1 MFVIED
7 VEQSVVVG
15 HVVVLSMQVTEPE
28 LIPPTTYLDDD
39 GNHPPNKVLLI
50 KLLRNH
56 ANTSLRD
63 GKRIIEMVLGGIEIH
78 VKMAVNLKL
87 LPDFM
92 SAFKR
97 YGIEIRCVNT
107 DPVDRPEYQ
116 GALISMLPQLPQ
128 RQDALN
134 DQLEDLVLVAN
145 KLGMYDAA
153 DLIRNNILRRS

>member
-1 MFVIED
+1 MFIIED

-15 HVVVLSMQVTEPE
+15 QVAVLSMKVTEPD
-28 LIPPTTYLDDD
+28 LLPLNTYLDADM
-39 GNHPPNKVLLI
+39 NHPPNKVLLI

-56 ANTSLRD
+56 ASTSLRD
-63 GKRIIEMVLGGIEIH
+63 GKRIIEMVLGGVEIH
-78 VKMAVNLKL
+78 VKMAVDFKR
-87 LPDFM
+87 LPEFM

-107 DPVDRPEYQ
+107 DPTDRPEYQ
-116 GALISMLPQLPQ
+116 GALIAMLPQMPQ

-134 DQLEDLVLVAN
+134 NQLEDLVLVAN